1 MNKFF
6 RIITA
11 PFRYL
16 CIGLIYLY
24 KYTISK
30 IMPDCCI
37 YEPTCS
43 TYTLIAIKRF
53 GIFKGCYL
61 GAKRIWR
68 CRPKFGGGVDP
79 VPDNLKSNL
88 KYKV

>member
-6 RIITA
+6 KVIFA

-16 CIGLIYLY
+16 CYGLIYTY

-30 IMPDCCI
+30 LMPDTCI
-37 YEPTCS
+37 YSPTCS

-53 GIFKGCYL
+53 GVIRGIAM
-61 GAKRIWR
+61 GIKRIFR
-68 CRPKFGGGVDP
+68 CTPRHEGGTDP
-79 VPDNLKSNL
+79 VPDNIRDKIRF
-88 KYKV
+88 VI